1 MIILL
6 TFLIISVVVYV
17 VAKVLTNK
25 TINELEKLQSSNDE
39 EVKLWITKQTKK
51 D

>member
-6 TFLIISVVVYV
+6 TLLIISVVVYV

-25 TINELEKLQSSNDE
+25 TINEIEKLQSSNDE
-39 EVKLWITKQTKK
+39 EVKLWITKTK
-51 D
+51 

>member
-6 TFLIISVVVYV
+6 TLLIISIVVYV

-25 TINELEKLQSSNDE
+25 TINEIEKLQSSNDE
-39 EVKLWITKQTKK
+39 EVKLWITKTK
-51 D
+51 